1 MRKLYKG
8 GHVMTGFQVGR
19 LVKRKR
25 SIILAT
31 FTAFALV
38 LSACSGSGSTAPTD
52 EPKTGGNTE
61 VKTEKSY
68 EVSLFYPGTPQ
79 KDVEKVQAE
88 INKYIEPKIGATLK
102 INAID
107 WGQWDNKLN
116 LMISSGEKSDI
127 IFTAAWQNYT
137 VNVAKGAFLP
147 LNDLLDKVGPDII
160 KNLDPAFLEGS
171 KVDGK
176 NYGVPTNKELAAT
189 RGVLV
194 RKDLLEKYNLDITNV
209 KTWADLEPLLKTIK
223 ENEPSVTP
231 FYMSNSTGN
240 GLLDNLD
247 WDYLGD
253 ASVPGVIRKIGS
265 DTTVM
270 NEVETPEFKEAA
282 ALARKWYE
290 AGYINSDSATSTV
303 FPKDQAKAGKVFM
316 WTDGMKPGKDKEEES
331 YVGFPLTQIEL
342 TQPTITTG
350 DASGAML
357 ALSRTSENPEKA
369 MAVINLLHSDP
380 YVNNLL
386 NFGIEGEH
394 YVKKEGSEN
403 IISLPEGT
411 DPNNR
416 TYNPG
421 AQWQLGN
428 QFLNYLWDNEDPEKW
443 AKFKDFNA
451 RGVKSPALGFT
462 FNSQSVKNEIAAV
475 NNVNKQFKPALTS
488 GAVNPDEMIPKYA
501 EKLKAAGIDKIIAE
515 KQKQLDAFLAG
526 N

>member
-1 MRKLYKG
+1 MNQSQIGRLLRRKLSVTLG
-8 GHVMTGFQVGR
+8 
-19 LVKRKR
+19 
-25 SIILAT
+25 IIT
-31 FTAFALV
+31 IFALL
-38 LSACSGSGSTAPTD
+38 LSACAGGGKTATPEN
-52 EPKTGGNTE
+52 EPKSGGDTE
-61 VKTEKSY
+61 VKSEKSY
-68 EVSLFYPGTPQ
+68 EVSLYYPGTPQ
-79 KDVEKVQAE
+79 KDVAKVEAE
-88 INKYIEPKIGATLK
+88 INKYMEPKIGATLK

-147 LNDLLDKVGPDII
+147 LNDLLEKAGKDIVQ
-160 KNLDPAFLEGS
+160 NLDPAFLEGS

-194 RKDLLEKYNLDITNV
+194 RKDLLDKYKLDITSV
-209 KTWADLEPLLKTIK
+209 TTWADLEPLLKTIK
-223 ENEPSVTP
+223 ENEPGITP

-265 DTTVM
+265 DTTVL

-282 ALARKWYE
+282 ALARKWFE

-303 FPKDQAKAGKVFM
+303 FPKDQAKAGKAFM
-316 WTDGMKPGKDKEEES
+316 WTDGMKPGKDKEEEG
-331 YVGFPLTQIEL
+331 YVGFPLAQIEL

-357 ALSRTSENPEKA
+357 AISRTSQNPEKA
-369 MAVINLLHSDP
+369 MEVINLLHSDR

-394 YVKKEGSEN
+394 YVRKEGSDH
-403 IISLPEGT
+403 IISLPEGI

-428 QFLNYLWDNEDPEKW
+428 QFLNDLWDNEDPQKW
-443 AKFKDFNA
+443 EKFKEFNA

-488 GAVNPDEMIPKYA
+488 GAVNPDEMLPKYA

-515 KQKQLDAFLAG
+515 KQKQLDAFLA
-526 N
+526 NK